1 MKRPVKKVKRFE
13 SGGYTGDDP
22 IVKYRMGQASEADT
36 YDALGQKDLADA
48 SRAKE
53 PKKAA
58 PTPAPKS
65 TAPSDNFYGA
75 SSEKEI
81 ADASFKTPEAEK
93 PKATPPKT
101 TVRPAAPKAI
111 FNKME
116 SESYF
121 NKSKG
126 EKPPAS
132 DIDTMKSDVS
142 IAKTAEDAKVSDKK
156 IAENKLKRENAAKE
170 TKAKE
175 TKPIAKEDKNLS
187 AADNAKIQRESIAG
201 PDKNLKMPEPKSTG
215 KKIREFFGSKYKS
228 GGTVRTSASKR
239 GDGIATKGHT
249 RGKVC

>member
-1 MKRPVKKVKRFE
+1 MKRPVKKVKRFNGE
-13 SGGYTGDDP
+13 EGSQ
-22 IVKYRMGQASEADT
+22 VFSEAQEKW
-36 YDALGQKDLADA
+36 LGGADRTDPYILARMKSAVPD
-48 SRAKE
+48 E

-65 TAPSDNFYGA
+65 TAPSDNFYGI

-81 ADASFKTPEAEK
+81 ADASFKTPETEK
-93 PKATPPKT
+93 TKATTPKP
-101 TVRPAAPKAI
+101 VARQVAPKAKAT
-111 FNKME
+111 KME

-142 IAKTAEDAKVSDKK
+142 IAKTVEDAKVSDKK
-156 IAENKLKRENAAKE
+156 IAENKLKRENA
-170 TKAKE
+170 AKE

-201 PDKNLKMPEPKSTG
+201 PDKNLKMPEPKSFT
-215 KKIREFFGSKYKS
+215 KRLREAAGIHTYKS
-228 GGTVRTSASKR
+228 GGTVKRTSASKR